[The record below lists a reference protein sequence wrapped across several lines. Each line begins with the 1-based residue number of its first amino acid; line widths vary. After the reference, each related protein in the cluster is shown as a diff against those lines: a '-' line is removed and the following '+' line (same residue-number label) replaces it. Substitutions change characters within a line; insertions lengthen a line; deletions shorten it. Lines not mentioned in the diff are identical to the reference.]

1 MVSRPVI
8 ALDVMGGD
16 GGAPVVIA
24 GAEIAK
30 RRDPD
35 LCFHLYGR
43 EEDLRRELAAAPG
56 VAADST
62 VVHTNVAVGPTDKP
76 TQAIR
81 RAPHSSM
88 GLANAAGKA
97 GAAQAAVSARAPGG
111 LMAMAHLSLP
121 PSAGLKR

>member
-8 ALDVMGGD
+8 ALDVLGGD

-43 EEDLRRELAAAPG
+43 EEDIRRELAAAPG
-56 VAADST
+56 RSEGRRVGQECVST
-62 VVHTNVAVGPTDKP
+62 GRSRWS
-76 TQAIR
+76 QY
-81 RAPHSSM
+81 
-88 GLANAAGKA
+88 
-97 GAAQAAVSARAPGG
+97 
-111 LMAMAHLSLP
+111 HLKKNNIHLLP
-121 PSAGLKR
+121 IKEIPAYTSPST

>member
-1 MVSRPVI
+1 
-8 ALDVMGGD
+8 MGGD

-43 EEDLRRELAAAPG
+43 EEDIRRELAAAPG

-62 VVHTNVAVGPTDKP
+62 VVHTNVAVGPNDKP
-76 TQAIR
+76 TQAIC
-81 RAPHSSM
+81 RARASAL
-88 GLANAAGKA
+88 GLAIADMKSGAAPAAASTDRTA
-97 GAAQAAVSARAPGG
+97 GA
-111 LMAMAHLSLP
+111 
-121 PSAGLKR
+121 

>member
-1 MVSRPVI
+1 
-8 ALDVMGGD
+8 MGGD

-43 EEDLRRELAAAPG
+43 EEDIRRELAAAPG

-62 VVHTNVAVGPTDKP
+62 VVHTNVAVGPNDKP

-81 RAPHSSM
+81 RARDSRSEEHTSELQSLMRISHAVFCLKKKTTSS
-88 GLANAAGKA
+88 KA
-97 GAAQAAVSARAPGG
+97 RQHTVR
-111 LMAMAHLSLP
+111 
-121 PSAGLKR
+121 KY

>member
-16 GGAPVVIA
+16 GGAPLVSA

-30 RRDPD
+30 PRDPD
-35 LCFHLYGR
+35 LCFHRYGR
-43 EEDLRRELAAAPG
+43 EEDIRRELAAAPA

-62 VVHTNVAVGPTDKP
+62 VVHTNVAVGPNDKP

-81 RAPHSSM
+81 RARDSSM
-88 GLANAAGKA
+88 GLASADVKS
-97 GAAQAAVSARAPGG
+97 GAAQAAVSAGNTGA
-111 LMAMAHLSLP
+111 LMAKIGRAHV
-121 PSAGLKR
+121 